1 MSGEDMIDN
10 RIDEVRGGISTLL
23 SKLDGA
29 SEEAHPKVTE
39 LIRAICEKC
48 AGDAL
53 DLSLADL
60 GSVFDGV
67 DPAGNENEQKI
78 LEIVADLKPLARAA
92 ADRVPSAKPD
102 HSPSPSR
109 SPLAPYA
116 AR

>member
-1 MSGEDMIDN
+1 MGMVEP
-10 RIDEVRGGISTLL
+10 
-23 SKLDGA
+23 

-116 AR
+116 ARCSPAITAAGSAGWAVSTTFQ